1 MTNFNGDILT
11 NTLLHRSSVQ
21 QSGSGTDQ
29 TPIATSS
36 TTESIASESLTKPA
50 QLAGTQDGY
59 GQPRLTALAAA
70 GINPIPHYKLSCE
83 DNTGTRHYWVDT
95 SVSLTYAPAGFTY
108 VSATLTVE
116 GKF

>member
-1 MTNFNGDILT
+1 MTNFNGDVLT
-11 NTLLHRSSVQ
+11 NTDLHVTAL

-29 TPIATSS
+29 PPIATSS
-36 TTESIASESLTKPA
+36 TAESNASELTTKPA

-83 DNTGTRHYWVDT
+83 DNTGTRHYWVD
-95 SVSLTYAPAGFTY
+95 VSISLYYAPPGFTY
-108 VSATLTVE
+108 VPSTFVVE
-116 GKF
+116 GRF